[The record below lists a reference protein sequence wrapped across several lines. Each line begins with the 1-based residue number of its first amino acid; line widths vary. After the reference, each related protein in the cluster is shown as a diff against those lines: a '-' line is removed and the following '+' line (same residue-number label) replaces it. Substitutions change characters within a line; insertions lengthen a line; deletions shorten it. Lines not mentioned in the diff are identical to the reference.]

1 MRLHTPFGAAAA
13 ALVLLQASP
22 CSALTCDELRADVE
36 TRIRAAGVSAFTVSI
51 VDATATSAGRVVGT
65 CDRGAKK
72 LLYTQTAQTTQ
83 ADPGTSP
90 RNLPATAQKK
100 ADTIIT
106 ECKDGSEPVRGE
118 CRK

>member
-1 MRLHTPFGAAAA
+1 MRLHTPIAAAA

-72 LLYTQTAQTTQ
+72 LLYTQTTPTQ
-83 ADPGTSP
+83 SGTAP
-90 RNLPATAQKK
+90 RNLPARAEKK

>member
-1 MRLHTPFGAAAA
+1 MRLHTPIAAAA

-51 VDATATSAGRVVGT
+51 VDASATSAGRVVGT

-72 LLYTQTAQTTQ
+72 LLYTQTAS
-83 ADPGTSP
+83 GTAP
-90 RNLPATAQKK
+90 RNLPARAEKK